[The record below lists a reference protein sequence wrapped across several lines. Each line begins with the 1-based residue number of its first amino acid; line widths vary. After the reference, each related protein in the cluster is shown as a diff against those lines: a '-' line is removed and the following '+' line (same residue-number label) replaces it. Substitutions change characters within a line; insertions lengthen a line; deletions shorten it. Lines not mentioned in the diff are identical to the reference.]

1 MTTYHTLHGLE
12 CFSFFLTCL
21 SHFFVPVSGLHTI
34 VGQYGEAIEVP
45 CNKGNVRPEEV
56 FIAKWKYTNADGSTG
71 DLLVKSQ
78 GMNTTLSDNADYHS
92 RISLTRDLSLRISQA
107 KLVDQKIFTCMVVI
121 GADIFE
127 HPVQV
132 TVQKA
137 PSVPTITNQAIEA
150 EIGKL
155 TTLGECSTQNA
166 YPAANIT
173 WYKNGVPLTADQTGK
188 KFKLTAAVHE
198 DRATGLLSTSSK
210 LEYAAVKGDL
220 NAKFTCAI
228 HHKSLTSDL
237 LSGPVT
243 FIINYPTENISLLVT
258 PAGTIKEGDNVTLK
272 CKADGNP
279 PPTGYS
285 FHIKGKKVT
294 VEKSD
299 TYTLM
304 DVTRASSGEYKCSL
318 VGNDTMAASRNI
330 VVTYLDIALVTR
342 GKVQKYVGDRFEAA
356 MLVSASGEAQISW
369 SKNNAKL
376 NGAPRFD
383 KLKYSD
389 SGVYEC
395 VATMAGLVKKA
406 SFELAVQGP
415 AEISRL
421 TKRRSDDG
429 MLKVLSCEAL
439 GSPKPTVQWS
449 INGTN
454 ATESAFVEGKVI
466 HRITISPTVN
476 LTVNCTVTNSLGQ
489 DTQSIAVSTQQA
501 ESSREQTRLVVG
513 VMVGLL
519 LAAVAVGL
527 TYWLYLK
534 KTREGSWKT
543 GEKED
548 GTLEESKKLEVK
560 QNQKAEV

>member
-1 MTTYHTLHGLE
+1 MEKTPLARLL
-12 CFSFFLTCL
+12 FDM
-21 SHFFVPVSGLHTI
+21 VSGLHTI

-56 FIAKWKYTNADGSTG
+56 FIAKWKYILQICFRWYDLHLTVCNALVKTNADGSTG

-127 HPVQV
+127 YPVQV

-173 WYKNGVPLTADQTGK
+173 WYKNGVPLTADQTAV
-188 KFKLTAAVHE
+188 KLTAAVHE

-285 FHIKGKKVT
+285 FHIKVSPAHSGSLLCQGKKVT

-489 DTQSIAVSTQQA
+489 DTQSIAVSTRCWTLTPGSVPTFSLCIPQKA
-501 ESSREQTRLVVG
+501 TVPPSIVVPTP
-513 VMVGLL
+513 LL
-519 LAAVAVGL
+519 L
-527 TYWLYLK
+527 
-534 KTREGSWKT
+534 EQ
-543 GEKED
+543 
-548 GTLEESKKLEVK
+548 SKPAL
-560 QNQKAEV
+560 